1 VALPALNGEAKR
13 LNMKILV
20 CISHVPDTTAKINF
34 TAGGAALDPNGVQFV
49 INPYDEFGLTKALH
63 LKEKHGG
70 QVTVITFGD
79 ATVEATL
86 RKALAIGA
94 DDAVRLDGV
103 PTDPMQ
109 VAGELAAYAKDQG
122 FDLIICGQESIDYN
136 GGIVPGALAALMNL
150 PFVNACIGL
159 EVDGSNAQLLREIDG
174 GKEQISAALPIVIGG
189 KKGLVEESELRIP
202 NMRGIMTAR
211 TKPLAV
217 TPLSG
222 SAALTAAS
230 GFTKPAAK
238 AAVQLIDSSNLD
250 ELVRRLHEEAK
261 VI

>member
-1 VALPALNGEAKR
+1 
-13 LNMKILV
+13 MKILV
-20 CISHVPDTTAKINF
+20 CISHVPDTTAKIQF
-34 TAGGAALDPNGVQFV
+34 TANGAALDPAGVQFV
-49 INPYDEFGLTKALH
+49 INPYDEFGLTKALQ
-63 LKEKHGG
+63 LKETHGG
-70 QVTVITFGD
+70 SVTVVTYGD
-79 ATVEATL
+79 ASVEATL

-103 PTDPMQ
+103 PTDALQ
-109 VAGELAAYAKDQG
+109 VASELAAHIQG
-122 FDLIICGQESIDYN
+122 AGYDLIICGQESIDYN
-136 GGIVPGALAALMNL
+136 GGIVPGALAALLDL

-159 EVDGSNAQLLREIDG
+159 NLSGSSANLLREIDG
-174 GKEQISAALPIVIGG
+174 GKEEVSASLPLVVGG

-217 TPLSG
+217 T
-222 SAALTAAS
+222 ALTGAAAATAAVS
-230 GFTKPAAK
+230 FAKPAPK
-238 AAVQLIDSSNLD
+238 AAVQLIDPSNLD